1 MATPNKLL
9 ARPWLAL
16 CRSRPKLPQLTA
28 VRWKVFPVRLPQLKQ
43 VLLAALITGPVRRKP
58 LLALWEPRPP
68 ERGSRHLADRKR
80 LVRQEA
86 VSRVFSKAL
95 KPVWALPL
103 RLPSLQHNVRVKQAL
118 SIRSVR
124 N

>member
-1 MATPNKLL
+1 MATPSKPL
-9 ARPWLAL
+9 ARPWLAP

-43 VLLAALITGPVRRKP
+43 VLLAALIMGPVRRKP

-68 ERGSRHLADRKR
+68 ERGSRHLADKKL

-103 RLPSLQHNVRVKQAL
+103 RLPSLRHNVRVRRVL